1 MSLIKVVSMS
11 IGIGMMIVV
20 MVGVIDDIVVDSM
33 VTNWVEVLSVVRVV
47 VWDIGSME
55 DGVLLVIVWINIMLV
70 IISVVQF
77 SVVLMMDV
85 IVDIVVS
92 LMVFVVHDW
101 LSVVNVVISIV
112 ILLVRVALVVSEV
125 AWLIS

>member
-70 IISVVQF
+70 IIRVVQF